1 MFGAS
6 VASLGKALLPFTL
19 KDSVDRALK
28 RFPAYP
34 DGLSKQRCWMMLDDA
49 ASVAGFDI
57 LNMVWSCLVP
67 MSSLFSAFFSPGWKT
82 CEIQR
87 LLPPAGGITLK
98 FLRKWVG
105 ILPSP
110 GQHRIASGRPR
121 VEIEAASA
129 GRPRTDMSTGM
140 PLKLLKS
147 P

>member
-67 MSSLFSAFFSPGWKT
+67 MSSLFSAFFFLQDGKHVKYSDFYPQQAGSRSNFFENGW
-82 CEIQR
+82 ESFHRQASIELR
-87 LLPPAGGITLK
+87 LGGRELK
-98 FLRKWVG
+98 
-105 ILPSP
+105 S
-110 GQHRIASGRPR
+110 
-121 VEIEAASA
+121 
-129 GRPRTDMSTGM
+129 
-140 PLKLLKS
+140 KLLQLEG
-147 P
+147 PEPTCQLGCP